1 MRGFYFLA
9 AKSFTSM
16 ERTVE
21 AMERTMAPRIAGI
34 QPSTMKPGTKKVVIL
49 RTMALT
55 TKINNPRVITVSGK
69 VRRSKIGLMKV
80 FIMPRT
86 MAASKAEVKE
96 STLNPG
102 TM

>member
-1 MRGFYFLA
+1 MPLV

-21 AMERTMAPRIAGI
+21 ATERTIAPRIAGI

-55 TKINNPRVITVSGK
+55 TKMNNPKVITVNGK
-69 VRRSKIGLMKV
+69 VKRSKIGFMKV
-80 FIMPRT
+80 LIIPST
-86 MAASKAEVKE
+86 IAASNAEVKE

-102 TM
+102 TI

>member
-1 MRGFYFLA
+1 
-9 AKSFTSM
+9 M

-21 AMERTMAPRIAGI
+21 AIERTIAPRIAGI

-49 RTMALT
+49 KTIALT
-55 TKINNPRVITVSGK
+55 TKMNSPKVITVSGK
-69 VRRSKIGLMKV
+69 VKRSKTGLMNV

-86 MAASKAEVKE
+86 MAASNAEVKE

>member
-1 MRGFYFLA
+1 M
-9 AKSFTSM
+9 AKSFTNI
-16 ERTVE
+16 ERIVE
-21 AMERTMAPRIAGI
+21 AIDRTMAPSIAGI

-55 TKINNPRVITVSGK
+55 TKINNPRVMTVRGK

-80 FIMPRT
+80 LIMPRT
-86 MAASKAEVKE
+86 MAASRAEVKE
-96 STLNPG
+96 STLKPG